1 MINGN
6 QYTGSYHGHRS
17 HINKAMVKK
26 TALAYAYD
34 HQTRGRAPGSIAT
47 APAIKTR
54 VSHDFIAWL
63 EYEVDRLIKE
73 RVRHHDNTTG
83 RRKTLV

>member
-1 MINGN
+1 MSKSH
-6 QYTGSYHGHRS
+6 QFTHHHRS
-17 HINKAMVKK
+17 HINKTRVKK

-34 HQTRGRAPGSIAT
+34 HQTRGRTPGSIPT

-63 EYEVDRLIKE
+63 EYEVDQLIKE
-73 RVRHHDNTTG
+73 RVRHHDNATG
-83 RRKTLV
+83 LRKTLV